1 MLVLAVTN
9 QGKQLTIVH
18 RLLELVI
25 FCLRSLQHSPHLK
38 SKSSRVPSIASFK
51 TEFGLRRNGN
61 CVVSL
66 CDLARQI
73 PHTREVIG
81 AHSSDLSMA
90 TEDQPMEGALAP
102 ENERSPSPAPPPP
115 VAAAPGPRA
124 TALQKLYGDAIA
136 HVLKTCSYSNF
147 ASCFPT
153 PAKQVPDSLRH
164 LHEQF
169 TDRLGASM
177 RMNFDQILTER
188 NVVPSLNELDGLIED
203 AKKRKTKAEDD
214 ADGQP
219 IQTPVP

>member
-1 MLVLAVTN
+1 M
-9 QGKQLTIVH
+9 
-18 RLLELVI
+18 
-25 FCLRSLQHSPHLK
+25 
-38 SKSSRVPSIASFK
+38 PSITFL
-51 TEFGLRRNGN
+51 E
-61 CVVSL
+61 SL
-66 CDLARQI
+66 SYAETGTVLFRFATSRAKH
-73 PHTREVIG
+73 HTRGAIG
-81 AHSSDLSMA
+81 AHSFDLNMA
-90 TEDQPMEGALAP
+90 TEDQPMEDTQVP

-177 RMNFDQILTER
+177 RMNFEQILTER

-203 AKKRKTKAEDD
+203 AKKRKTKAEED

-219 IQTPVP
+219 VQTPVP

>member
-1 MLVLAVTN
+1 M
-9 QGKQLTIVH
+9 
-18 RLLELVI
+18 
-25 FCLRSLQHSPHLK
+25 
-38 SKSSRVPSIASFK
+38 PSIAS
-51 TEFGLRRNGN
+51 LQQSSNY
-61 CVVSL
+61 
-66 CDLARQI
+66 ARTGTVLFRFATSRAKYH
-73 PHTREVIG
+73 PRKAIG
-81 AHSSDLSMA
+81 AHSFDLSMA
-90 TEDQPMEGALAP
+90 TEDQPMESALAP

-203 AKKRKTKAEDD
+203 AKKRKTKAEED

>member
-1 MLVLAVTN
+1 
-9 QGKQLTIVH
+9 
-18 RLLELVI
+18 
-25 FCLRSLQHSPHLK
+25 
-38 SKSSRVPSIASFK
+38 
-51 TEFGLRRNGN
+51 
-61 CVVSL
+61 
-66 CDLARQI
+66 
-73 PHTREVIG
+73 
-81 AHSSDLSMA
+81 MA

-177 RMNFDQILTER
+177 RMNFEQILTER

-203 AKKRKTKAEDD
+203 AKKRKMKAEED

-219 IQTPVP
+219 IQTPIP

>member
-1 MLVLAVTN
+1 
-9 QGKQLTIVH
+9 
-18 RLLELVI
+18 
-25 FCLRSLQHSPHLK
+25 
-38 SKSSRVPSIASFK
+38 
-51 TEFGLRRNGN
+51 LRRLEESSNYAETGTLLFRFATKGPCAPN
-61 CVVSL
+61 TTQ
-66 CDLARQI
+66 ARPLERI
-73 PHTREVIG
+73 Y
-81 AHSSDLSMA
+81 SFNLSMA

-177 RMNFDQILTER
+177 RTNFEQILTER

-203 AKKRKTKAEDD
+203 AKKRKMKAEED

-219 IQTPVP
+219 VQTPVP